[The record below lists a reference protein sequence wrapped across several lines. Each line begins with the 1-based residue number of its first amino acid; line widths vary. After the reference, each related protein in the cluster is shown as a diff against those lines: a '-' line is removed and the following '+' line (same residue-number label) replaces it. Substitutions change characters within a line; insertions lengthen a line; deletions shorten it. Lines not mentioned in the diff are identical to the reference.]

1 MLGVTLYIANSNGAI
16 DFYCNAFKLELGYNV
31 KNDDG
36 TYLHA
41 ELYRQG
47 FGGFAISESK
57 DKIIQN
63 AMLVAKQPTISLGMN
78 FDDNK
83 ELDYAYD
90 ALSKDGHIIRP
101 IGSLP
106 WSPYSADLVDKF
118 GVCWYLYVT
127 QYRPE

>member
-1 MLGVTLYIANSNGAI
+1 MLGVTLYVSDSNEALG
-16 DFYCNAFKLELGYNV
+16 FYCDAFKLELGYNV

-36 TYLHA
+36 SYLHA

-47 FGGFAISESK
+47 YGGFAISESE
-57 DKIIQN
+57 DKKIQN
-63 AMLVAKQPTISLGMN
+63 EMLTAKQPTVSLGMN
-78 FDDNK
+78 FANND
-83 ELDYAYD
+83 ELNYAY
-90 ALSKDGHIIRP
+90 AVLGREGHIIRP

-127 QYRPE
+127 QYKPE